1 MSQDRDQVITVL
13 GGTGT
18 QGGAVARA
26 LLADG
31 EFTVRAVTRNA
42 SSPKARA
49 LAELGAHVVE
59 ATLTDEDSLRRAFAG
74 AYGAFLVT
82 PYWEHRSPTRELAEV
97 ENLISAAQ
105 AAGLRHVLWS
115 TLEDT
120 REAIAADD
128 DRMPFIGDGYRVPHF
143 DVKGGAAD
151 ALFAK
156 SGLPT
161 TYLLMSFYW
170 DNLLTLAKPQR
181 DPDGRLALHLPLGD
195 TPIAGV
201 ASEDIGQVARR
212 VLRQPAETIGATIPV
227 VGDYQTGEQMAAA
240 LGAVLGEP
248 VAYRPPTHDQFR
260 GFGVPG
266 AEELGN
272 MFQYYAE
279 FPGSYLGRRDLAA
292 ARAVNPDP
300 LSLADFLA
308 AHRAELTA

>member
-1 MSQDRDQVITVL
+1 ML
-13 GGTGT
+13 GATGT

-31 EFTVRAVTRNA
+31 QFAVRAVTRSA
-42 SSPKARA
+42 GSAKAEA
-49 LAELGAHVVE
+49 LARLGAQVVE
-59 ATLTDEDSLRRAFAG
+59 ADLGDEESLRRAFEG

-97 ENLISAAQ
+97 ENIIAAAK
-105 AAGLRHVLWS
+105 AARLQHVLWS

-120 REAIAADD
+120 REAIGAGD
-128 DRMPFIGDGYRVPHF
+128 DRMPVIGDGYRVPHF
-143 DVKGGAAD
+143 DVKGGDAD

-170 DNLLTLAKPQR
+170 DNLLGLAKPQR
-181 DPDGRLALHLPLGD
+181 DPDGTLAMHLPLGD
-195 TPIAGV
+195 TPVAGV
-201 ASEDIGQVARR
+201 ASEDIGQLALN

-227 VGDYQTGEQMAAA
+227 VGAYATGEQMAAA
-240 LGAVLGEP
+240 LGTVLGEP

-260 GFGVPG
+260 GFGFPG
-266 AEELGN
+266 ADELGN

-279 FPGSYLGRRDLAA
+279 FPDSYLGRRDLDA
-292 ARAVNPDP
+292 ARAYNPDP
-300 LSLADFLA
+300 LSLTDFLA
-308 AHRAELTA
+308 AHRAELEA